1 MKEKLTKQQLKRFT
15 KKQLVNMA
23 EYRNIKE
30 FCTYNQYLV
39 RSAKKVPSKKA
50 IINYIF

>member
-1 MKEKLTKQQLKRFT
+1 MKEKLTKQQLKRLT

-30 FCTYNQYLV
+30 FCTYNQYMT
-39 RSAKKVPSKKA
+39 RSAKKAPSKKA